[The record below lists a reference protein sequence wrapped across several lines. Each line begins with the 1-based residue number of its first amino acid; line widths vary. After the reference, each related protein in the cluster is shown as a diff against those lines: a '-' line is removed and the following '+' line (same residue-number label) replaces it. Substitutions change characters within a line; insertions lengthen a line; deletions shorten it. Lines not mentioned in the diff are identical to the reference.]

1 VAVRVLDL
9 PIKVGVGIAVFG
21 ATVGG
26 IVAYIYLLIKM
37 KRNKDSL
44 NRVDTTSRETLK
56 VSNKDIIIKILGYAA
71 PFIFTSLITSFY
83 NFVDLSTI
91 IKTMVDG
98 LKYSIDEAE
107 VVVSILSTWGAKLN
121 MIVAAIATGLVTSL
135 IPNISISFVKN
146 NLPDVRTKI
155 NRSLQILL
163 YATVPMTLG
172 ISLLSAPIWT
182 IFYGYDILSSNILR
196 YYIFIALFSCVL
208 TTLNVIFQF
217 LNDNKRMLLYILT
230 GLIIKTIFN
239 IPFMYSFQEMGLHA
253 GYGAITA
260 TILGFSVS
268 IVLILRRL
276 HKEIGINYEETITR
290 LISILYACLVMT
302 IVILLLQF
310 IMPINMTNRVS
321 ALLVATIYSI
331 IGIVVYLF
339 VTIKQGLLAKIFGES
354 FGNKILVKLKLKK
367 D

>member
-1 VAVRVLDL
+1 
-9 PIKVGVGIAVFG
+9 
-21 ATVGG
+21 
-26 IVAYIYLLIKM
+26 
-37 KRNKDSL
+37 
-44 NRVDTTSRETLK
+44 
-56 VSNKDIIIKILGYAA
+56 
-71 PFIFTSLITSFY
+71 
-83 NFVDLSTI
+83 
-91 IKTMVDG
+91 
-98 LKYSIDEAE
+98 
-107 VVVSILSTWGAKLN
+107 
-121 MIVAAIATGLVTSL
+121 
-135 IPNISISFVKN
+135 
-146 NLPDVRTKI
+146 
-155 NRSLQILL
+155 
-163 YATVPMTLG
+163 
-172 ISLLSAPIWT
+172 
-182 IFYGYDILSSNILR
+182 
-196 YYIFIALFSCVL
+196 
-208 TTLNVIFQF
+208 
-217 LNDNKRMLLYILT
+217 MLLYILT